1 MNKKEVLVDTVFL
14 EKLSCGGKNLETFK
28 KVLSD
33 LEYRPVVHPYIAA
46 NELDMHLYFDKLV
59 TEGFVRVA
67 NYNEFLCDDE
77 DKALYESY
85 FMDIHN
91 TLREYLDAAGG
102 KKQLEKLIL
111 PAGQNVFTYRKASM
125 SLGDVHMIL
134 MAFFTRM
141 PIILT
146 EDSDIDLLRSIT
158 KRKMGSKAY
167 TLEIYN
173 AVDLLIM
180 IAEKEETVFEKS
192 DLVNIVKSIGE
203 RVHQSDV
210 KQAWNRTHQNLVG

>member
-1 MNKKEVLVDTVFL
+1 MNKEEVLVDTVFF
-14 EKLSCGGKNLETFK
+14 EKLSCGGKNLENFK
-28 KVLSD
+28 KVLSC
-33 LEYRPVVHPYIAA
+33 LEYKPVVHPYIAA
-46 NELDMHLYFDKLV
+46 NELDMYQYFNGLV
-59 TEGFVRVA
+59 AEGFVRVA

-85 FMDIHN
+85 FIDIHN
-91 TLREYLDAAGG
+91 TLREYLNAAGG
-102 KKQLEKLIL
+102 KKQLEKLVL
-111 PAGQNVFTYRKASM
+111 PAGKNVFTYRKASM

-158 KRKMGSKAY
+158 KRKMGSEAY
-167 TLEIYN
+167 TLDIYN

-180 IAEKEETVFEKS
+180 IAEKEETDFEKR
-192 DLVNIVKSIGE
+192 DLVNILKSIGE
-203 RVHQSDV
+203 REHQSDV
-210 KQAWNRTHQNLVG
+210 KQAWNRTHESF

>member
-1 MNKKEVLVDTVFL
+1 MNKKEVLVDTAFL
-14 EKLSCGGKNLETFK
+14 EKLSCNGKNIETFK

-33 LEYRPVVHPYIAA
+33 LEYKPVVHPYIAA
-46 NELDMHLYFDKLV
+46 NELDMYEYFDELV
-59 TEGFVRVA
+59 AEGFVRVA
-67 NYNEFLCDDE
+67 DYKQFLSDDE
-77 DKALYESY
+77 DKTLYESY
-85 FMDIHN
+85 FVDIHN
-91 TLREYLDAAGG
+91 TLREYLNAAGG

-111 PAGQNVFTYRKASM
+111 PKGQNVFKYRKASM

-134 MAFFTRM
+134 MAFFTKM

-158 KRKMGSKAY
+158 KRKMGSGTY

-173 AVDLLIM
+173 AVDLLKT
-180 IAEKEETVFEKS
+180 IAGKEETIFTKR

-203 RVHQSDV
+203 RVHQSEI
-210 KQAWNRTHQNLVG
+210 KQAWNRTHRST